1 MERNSSMCE
10 QIIAEQRRL
19 ALVTESLLSAV
30 SNLQT
35 GGNRQTGIRNSSGFS
50 MSGLPVNSS
59 WNDSSSDYH
68 VLAHAVN
75 QCCILIAQLQR
86 DITAIQL
93 GLEPG
98 ASENVAGRNVE
109 SHPNMFRDPKSRPPV
124 PTFECSSMDR
134 FDPEVT
140 LNNRVPPGTRTNNYW
155 DNFRSYSRQNLLSSS
170 AHAPSNV
177 NTSTEHQH
185 TLPPAEVPSQLPR
198 NNPILN
204 GAHDESG
211 PRQSRSDISQVQRRT
226 KRKINK
232 GQRQVEIGVHC
243 PPHAD
248 NRALA
253 YGLLSVRGAVVNA
266 GPPTETNVVGR
277 NLNPQNVSDH
287 GAAGPTATIQPSAEV
302 NPSNNTKAAKDST
315 LNYSGARPKENRR
328 PHEANVTA
336 SNVNLL
342 TEQETLEKAQG
353 LEAAVRSSLAE
364 HVAPPHFVSQLVHLL
379 QKLNSDPL
387 RQRALNALEECVT
400 ENNRPVHHQSELL
413 KAFNGVAAHHRDLTP
428 SLLET
433 FLNTIQPP
441 DDVEQEEMEGA
452 AAAATAH
459 MLPDENALIVRE
471 VLSPYLYRRL
481 SQVQDQIADALNKLE
496 FDRLN
501 HSRDVAPSVQSGG
514 EIAKASG
521 REDELAEADQSCDL
535 SSDGAVAPMARHEE
549 PEAGVGLDEVPTRLM
564 AVLAPPVWTSS
575 RQSPAPNQATLDE
588 VSRTAGNSQNS
599 TRATQRTDMDP
610 ATRMWFAEDG

>member
-1 MERNSSMCE
+1 MCE
-10 QIIAEQRRL
+10 QIISEQRRL

-35 GGNRQTGIRNSSGFS
+35 GSNRQTGFRNPSGFS

-59 WNDSSSDYH
+59 WNDNSCDYQ

-98 ASENVAGRNVE
+98 GAEHVAGRNVE
-109 SHPNMFRDPKSRPPV
+109 SHPNMFRDPKARASV
-124 PTFECSSMDR
+124 PTFDCSNMDR

-177 NTSTEHQH
+177 NTSSEHQQ
-185 TLPPAEVPSQLPR
+185 TLPAVEVPSQLPR

-204 GAHDESG
+204 GVHDETG
-211 PRQSRSDISQVQRRT
+211 PRQLRSEISQAQRRT

-253 YGLLSVRGAVVNA
+253 YGLLSVRGAVVNT
-266 GPPTETNVVGR
+266 GPPAETNIVGR
-277 NLNPQNVSDH
+277 NLNPQSVPDH
-287 GAAGPTATIQPSAEV
+287 GIPGATATIQPPVEV
-302 NPSNNTKAAKDST
+302 NPSNNTKAVKDST
-315 LNYSGARPKENRR
+315 VNYSGARPKENRR
-328 PHEANVTA
+328 PNEANLSA

-353 LEAAVRSSLAE
+353 LEAAIRNSLAE
-364 HVAPPHFVSQLVHLL
+364 HVAPPQFISQLLHLL

-413 KAFNGVAAHHRDLTP
+413 KAFSSIAAHHRDLTP
-428 SLLET
+428 SLLEA
-433 FLNTIQPP
+433 FLNTIQPA
-441 DDVEQEEMEGA
+441 DDVDQEEIEGA
-452 AAAATAH
+452 IAACTSQL
-459 MLPDENALIVRE
+459 LPDVNSLIRE
-471 VLSPYLYRRL
+471 ALSPYLYRRL
-481 SQVQDQIADALNKLE
+481 SQVQDQIADALNKFE
-496 FDRLN
+496 FDPLN
-501 HSRDVAPSVQSGG
+501 HSGEVVAPSAQGG
-514 EIAKASG
+514 CELPKAPG

-535 SSDGAVAPMARHEE
+535 SSDGAVGSMARHEE

-575 RQSPAPNQATLDE
+575 RQSPAPNQTALDE
-588 VSRTAGNSQNS
+588 VSRAASNSQNS
-599 TRATQRTDMDP
+599 TRATQRTDTDS
-610 ATRMWFAEDG
+610 ATKMWFAEDG